1 MKIELSHAGIVR
13 VATVAIGIAMV
24 LYHMWAI
31 GIGTPEAVWF
41 RGTHLLFALV
51 LTFLIFRISGSS
63 EGTPSIL
70 DYVLLVLGAAPILY
84 LFINYDYIVNRIFY
98 VDDLTLAD
106 KVMGVTMTLLVL
118 EGTRRVIGWPLPIT
132 ALMFLGY
139 GLFIAKLEPQRMLD
153 QLYMTTEGIFGI
165 PLSVSATYV
174 LIFIVFGTFM
184 ERTGTGRLFMDF
196 ATGLTG
202 HAVGG
207 PGKVAVVSSS
217 LFGTISGSAV
227 ANVMVTGQI
236 SIPLMKRTGF
246 LPQFAAGVEA
256 VASTGGQIMPP
267 IMGAAAFVM
276 AEFMGVSYGQVI
288 LWALIPAI
296 LYYVACFAAVHFEA
310 KRLGLVGV
318 PRSELPKLGVVMR
331 ESGHLIIPVAAILAV
346 IYSGYSAPL
355 AALVG
360 TILCFPVAALRA
372 STRSNVTVENLIG
385 AMVDGARNTLA
396 VALACAAAGIV
407 IAVVT
412 LSGLGI
418 VFTQFVVHL
427 AKDMLLVAL
436 VLTMIAGI
444 VLGMGIPTTPAY
456 IIMTAL
462 LVPAIVKLGVI
473 EPAAHMFA
481 FYFAIL
487 SAITPPVALA
497 VFAAAGIAKSDLWTS
512 GWSAV
517 KIGAAGFIV
526 PYMFV
531 YSPSLLMIGDWP
543 TIVSSCISA
552 IIGVVLFAGGLNGY
566 LITAANFWQRPMLI
580 VGGLLLIKPGLQS
593 DIVGA
598 ALALI
603 VIATQLTARRA
614 LAKPEIAAE

>member
-1 MKIELSHAGIVR
+1 
-13 VATVAIGIAMV
+13 
-24 LYHMWAI
+24 
-31 GIGTPEAVWF
+31 
-41 RGTHLLFALV
+41 
-51 LTFLIFRISGSS
+51 
-63 EGTPSIL
+63 
-70 DYVLLVLGAAPILY
+70 
-84 LFINYDYIVNRIFY
+84 
-98 VDDLTLAD
+98 
-106 KVMGVTMTLLVL
+106 
-118 EGTRRVIGWPLPIT
+118 
-132 ALMFLGY
+132 
-139 GLFIAKLEPQRMLD
+139 
-153 QLYMTTEGIFGI
+153 
-165 PLSVSATYV
+165 
-174 LIFIVFGTFM
+174 
-184 ERTGTGRLFMDF
+184 
-196 ATGLTG
+196 
-202 HAVGG
+202 
-207 PGKVAVVSSS
+207 
-217 LFGTISGSAV
+217 
-227 ANVMVTGQI
+227 
-236 SIPLMKRTGF
+236 
-246 LPQFAAGVEA
+246 
-256 VASTGGQIMPP
+256 
-267 IMGAAAFVM
+267 
-276 AEFMGVSYGQVI
+276 VI

-310 KRLGLVGV
+310 KRLGLFGV
-318 PRSELPKLGVVMR
+318 PRSELPKLGLVLR

-355 AALVG
+355 AALAG

-372 STRSNVTVENLIG
+372 STRSNVTVENFIG

-396 VALACAAAGIV
+396 VALACASAGVV

-462 LVPAIVKLGVI
+462 LVPAIVKLGVV

-497 VFAAAGIAKSDLWTS
+497 VFAAAGIAKSDLWSS

-543 TIVSSCISA
+543 TIVSSSISA
-552 IIGVVLFAGGLNGY
+552 IIGVVLFAGGLHGY
-566 LITAANFWQRPMLI
+566 LVTAANYWQRPMLI

-603 VIATQLTARRA
+603 VIATQLSARRA